1 MKNIPDRKKYV
12 EQSPEEL
19 IGRIRFPRKNELEQF
34 AVVMQLLGVDKIRVA
49 CEDGKERLA
58 RIPGRMRKR
67 VWMREGDL
75 VLVKLWD
82 FQPIKCDIIWRYVG
96 VQVEHL
102 KKRGL
107 LNNLPL

>member
-1 MKNIPDRKKYV
+1 LERKKA
-12 EQSPEEL
+12 EQPSPEEL
-19 IGRIRFPRKNELEQF
+19 IGRIRFPRRNELEQF
-34 AVVMQLLGVDKIRVA
+34 AVVMQLLGVNKVMVA
-49 CEDGKERLA
+49 CEDGKERIA

-67 VWMREGDL
+67 VWMRNGDL

-82 FQPIKCDIIWRYVG
+82 FQQAKCDIIWRYVG

-102 KKRGL
+102 RKKGL

>member
-1 MKNIPDRKKYV
+1 MPDRKKYV

-19 IGRIRFPRKNELEQF
+19 IGRIRFPRRNELEQF

-67 VWMREGDL
+67 VWGCA
-75 VLVKLWD
+75 KG
-82 FQPIKCDIIWRYVG
+82 IWC
-96 VQVEHL
+96 
-102 KKRGL
+102 L
-107 LNNLPL
+107 LNCGISSQSSAT